1 MWFAKGWDGGDT
13 LTGNNRGRLGK
24 VPAAPRRG
32 CGRVSGPMSDLTIEV
47 VTTRSSMEE
56 IRPAIDAGLKE
67 AFPGGMLKWRWEGE
81 VLHLSG
87 PGAKGTVVLEDG
99 RLVGRAYLG
108 PPASMMRPIIEQKIR
123 SVMLKVVA

>member
-1 MWFAKGWDGGDT
+1 
-13 LTGNNRGRLGK
+13 
-24 VPAAPRRG
+24 
-32 CGRVSGPMSDLTIEV
+32 MSDLTIEV
-47 VTTRSSMEE
+47 ETTKSSMDE

-87 PGAKGTVVLEDG
+87 PGAKGTVVLEGG
-99 RLVGRAYLG
+99 RLIGRAHLG

-123 SVMLKVVA
+123 VVMQRVAA